1 MATRQPSSSG
11 KLKSPRIQ
19 VVLPEP
25 LWQALSLAAKADSR
39 TVSNMAKVLIH
50 EGLQRR
56 QQENDARART
66 AANRAARLQQATDL
80 ETLEQARWAQRRQ
93 VVKQQSEDQA
103 YLNAFAGNSDTTTD
117 QVSSPP
123 GSSMEWTGTGLPPP
137 SPRSQ

>member
-25 LWQALSLAAKADSR
+25 LWQALSLAAKAESR

-56 QQENDARART
+56 QQDDDARAR
-66 AANRAARLQQATDL
+66 AAVSRAARLQQATDL

-93 VVKQQSEDQA
+93 VVKQKNEDQA
-103 YLNAFAGNSDTTTD
+103 YLDSFAGNRDAHANPLAPQPD
-117 QVSSPP
+117 LQPDRAVD
-123 GSSMEWTGTGLPPP
+123 
-137 SPRSQ
+137 

>member
-25 LWQALSLAAKADSR
+25 LWQALSVAAKADSR

-56 QQENDARART
+56 QQEADARAKT
-66 AANRAARLQQATDL
+66 AASRAARLQQAADL

-93 VVKQQSEDQA
+93 LMKQHTEDQA
-103 YLNAFAGNSDTTTD
+103 YLDAFAGTSDAVTD
-117 QVSSPP
+117 QANPRHTSAMEPADTVLSPYL
-123 GSSMEWTGTGLPPP
+123 E
-137 SPRSQ
+137 QQ

>member
-25 LWQALSLAAKADSR
+25 LWQALALAAKADSR

-56 QQENDARART
+56 QQDDDARAR
-66 AANRAARLQQATDL
+66 AAVSRAARLQQAADL

-93 VVKQQSEDQA
+93 VVKQKNEDQA
-103 YLNAFAGNSDTTTD
+103 YLDSFAGSSDAHANAL
-117 QVSSPP
+117 
-123 GSSMEWTGTGLPPP
+123 GPPP
-137 SPRSQ
+137 DLQPDRAVD

>member
-25 LWQALSLAAKADSR
+25 LWQALSLAARADSR

-56 QQENDARART
+56 QQDDDARAR
-66 AANRAARLQQATDL
+66 AAASRAARLQQAADL

-93 VVKQQSEDQA
+93 VVKQKNEDQA
-103 YLNAFAGNSDTTTD
+103 YLDSFAGGGDAHAN
-117 QVSSPP
+117 P
-123 GSSMEWTGTGLPPP
+123 LAPPP
-137 SPRSQ
+137 DLQPDHAVD